1 MKQRTLAQVISRL
14 GSALSPIVFPPNC
27 RKADGALWPLAVPTL
42 AASHDYGP
50 SRKSRVEKWRYRAPG
65 GKGPCGT
72 LAELSLWSES
82 ASLGIHAEFEATRL
96 GRGSARRQRRQQ
108 QA

>member
-1 MKQRTLAQVISRL
+1 MSHQFL
-14 GSALSPIVFPPNC
+14 PNC

-42 AASHDYGP
+42 AATPDYGP

-72 LAELSLWSES
+72 LAELSLWSE
-82 ASLGIHAEFEATRL
+82 GDAEVDGQQFGEDRL
-96 GRGSARRQRRQQ
+96 NRAVVNEIQVFNEHID
-108 QA
+108 